1 MGLALMSK
9 YYALILV
16 ATCFIAALQH
26 PSRRKYFAAASPYVS
41 TLVAAAICAPHVW
54 WLMTNRAPPL
64 HYLAAISDRGWHYA
78 LSHAAQTVSGVLGMN
93 LGVVLIVGFV
103 TWIARRDETA
113 AFGCNPRVP
122 ILGVLATLALAPL
135 ALTVVSGVALRTIV
149 TPEMTIGTFAL
160 VPLLAI
166 EIAGTQDIDRLY
178 RISTRLAAAVTLG
191 ALALSP
197 AVALARTWASSS
209 AMSVAPFQEVAAEVT
224 KLWHDRTSQPLDY
237 VAGSPWYDNAIAF
250 YSPDRPHAFVLFD
263 YSRNLWV
270 TPEALARHGLLSVC
284 VSDDS
289 FCLTATA
296 KFTTPESTRT
306 ELSVAH
312 AFWGHVAEPVNFIV
326 TIIPP
331 RRSE

>member
-1 MGLALMSK
+1 M
-9 YYALILV
+9 
-16 ATCFIAALQH
+16 
-26 PSRRKYFAAASPYVS
+26 
-41 TLVAAAICAPHVW
+41 
-54 WLMTNRAPPL
+54 
-64 HYLAAISDRGWHYA
+64 
-78 LSHAAQTVSGVLGMN
+78 
-93 LGVVLIVGFV
+93 
-103 TWIARRDETA
+103 
-113 AFGCNPRVP
+113 
-122 ILGVLATLALAPL
+122 
-135 ALTVVSGVALRTIV
+135 
-149 TPEMTIGTFAL
+149 
-160 VPLLAI
+160 
-166 EIAGTQDIDRLY
+166 
-178 RISTRLAAAVTLG
+178 TLG

-209 AMSVAPFQEVAAEVT
+209 AMNVAPFQEVAAEAT
-224 KLWHDRTSQPLDY
+224 KLWHDRTSLPLAY

-312 AFWGHVAEPVNFIV
+312 AFWGHVAKPVNFVV

>member
-1 MGLALMSK
+1 LL
-9 YYALILV
+9 
-16 ATCFIAALQH
+16 TH
-26 PSRRKYFAAASPYVS
+26 
-41 TLVAAAICAPHVW
+41 
-54 WLMTNRAPPL
+54 RAPPL
-64 HYLAAISDRGWHYA
+64 RYLAAISDRGWHYA
-78 LSHAAQTVSGVLGMN
+78 FTHAAATVSDVLGMN

-103 TWIARRDETA
+103 TWRARRNGTDT
-113 AFGCNPRVP
+113 FDSNTRVP
-122 ILGVLATLALAPL
+122 THGVLATLALAPL
-135 ALTVVSGVALRTIV
+135 ALTIASALALRTTV
-149 TPEMTIGTFAL
+149 TPEMTIGTFPL

-166 EIAGTQDIDRLY
+166 EIAGTRDIDRLY

-191 ALALSP
+191 ALAISP
-197 AVALARTWASSS
+197 AVALARTWVSSS
-209 AMSVAPFQEVAAEVT
+209 AMNVAPFQEVAAQAT
-224 KLWHDRTSQPLDY
+224 KLWHDRTSRPLAY

-270 TPEALARHGLLSVC
+270 TPGVLARYGLLSVC

-289 FCLTATA
+289 FCLAATA

-312 AFWGHVAEPVNFIV
+312 AFWGHVAKPVNFVV

-331 RRSE
+331 ARSE